1 MADLELVS
9 AYDPGEVAAVMA
21 ARQARPTDGAR
32 GLHRAILTCFLDTGS
47 PPDQTRLQREAEALG
62 LDPRPACSELAEA
75 DLVHL
80 DEAGRVSVAYPFS
93 AVPTGHR
100 VQLADGPSVWAMC
113 AIDALGIPQMAGR
126 DAAIISNDPHS
137 GEPVR
142 VEVTAGEWRWNP
154 RSTTVLVALADT
166 GEAAALCA
174 CPNVNFHTSPNH
186 AQAYLAHHPELTGEL
201 LLAQHPAIEYA
212 HAAFGA
218 LLHPVAGDD
227 RPYEGGYE
235 RGR

>member
-1 MADLELVS
+1 MAELELVS

-21 ARQARPTDGAR
+21 ARQARLTDGAR
-32 GLHRAILTCFLDTGS
+32 GLHHAILTCFLDTGS
-47 PPDQTRLQREAEALG
+47 PPGQTWLQREAEALG
-62 LDPRPACSELAEA
+62 LDPRSACAELAEA

-80 DEAGRVSVAYPFS
+80 DQAGSVSVAYPFS
-93 AVPTGHR
+93 AVPSGHR

-126 DAAIISNDPHS
+126 DATITATDPHS

-142 VEVTAGEWRWNP
+142 VEVTAGEWRWSP
-154 RSTTVLVALADT
+154 TSTSVLVALADT
-166 GEAAALCA
+166 GDASALCA
-174 CPNVNFHTSPNH
+174 CPHVNFHTSPNH
-186 AQAYLAHHPELTGEL
+186 AQAYLAQHPELTDEL

-218 LLHPVAGDD
+218 LLHPVTGDD
-227 RPYEGGYE
+227 RPPATTAG
-235 RGR
+235 